1 MFDDAHIPEPPEP
14 SETPDPRIAGAE
26 ARLRVLRDLRE
37 FGMEQAELATRR
49 ARVLTQALEA
59 GAEPPKIADPGD
71 VFARVFRGMRC
82 ALVLEAR
89 LEDDLYALRAGTY
102 APESGRAPQGS
113 RADDPAKP
121 VRDRM
126 PERSRLRGHVLE
138 LTDPDSMEEPECE
151 RIYSQLTERL
161 YESERY
167 DLLLDL
173 PIDQAI
179 EAICKDLGIRP
190 QYELWDGLDWPPWRA
205 GKPPPEPQLEP
216 QIEPTP
222 EPPPDPEPAP
232 APAPA
237 PIGAADGR
245 REDPP
250 PPAGVPPHPPPYGDT
265 G

>member
-1 MFDDAHIPEPPEP
+1 MFDDAHIAEPPEP
-14 SETPDPRIAGAE
+14 TETPDPRIDDAE
-26 ARLRVLRDLRE
+26 ARLRVLRELRE

-49 ARVLTQALEA
+49 ARVLTEALEA

-71 VFARVFRGMRC
+71 VFTRVFRGMRC

-89 LEDDLYALRAGTY
+89 FDDDLYALRAGTY
-102 APESGRAPQGS
+102 APERGRAPHGAPS
-113 RADDPAKP
+113 GDPAKP

-173 PIDQAI
+173 PLEQAV

-190 QYELWDGLDWPPWRA
+190 QYELWEGLDWPPWR
-205 GKPPPEPQLEP
+205 QN
-216 QIEPTP
+216 Q
-222 EPPPDPEPAP
+222 PPPDPEPAP
-232 APAPA
+232 APTPA
-237 PIGAADGR
+237 AVGAADR
-245 REDPP
+245 RLEDASS
-250 PPAGVPPHPPPYGDT
+250 PAGVPPHPPPYGDT